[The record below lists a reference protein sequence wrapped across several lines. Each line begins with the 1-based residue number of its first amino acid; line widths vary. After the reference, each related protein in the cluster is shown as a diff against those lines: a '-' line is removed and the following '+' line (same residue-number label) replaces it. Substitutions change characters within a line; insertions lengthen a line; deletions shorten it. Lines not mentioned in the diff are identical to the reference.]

1 MTELFAKD
9 FFALTK
15 KTLDLSHLLLSG
27 DTFQA
32 ARMPK
37 LNWIFLLNKEHS
49 NCLLSLDSPSAAFAA
64 AAAGAANNCP
74 DVNVEMAATTTTT
87 RRENFG
93 DAILK
98 LFLLQK
104 SFESCRLSFILFRKT
119 AAQWSLF
126 SKTPPFSS
134 WKWKSS
140 FERGNIWGHEW
151 HWVTS
156 DLKIAFQSA
165 WQTRLAIGRCQMLPR
180 DGPPMESRQGRNLSL
195 GSTQTLWDYLL

>member
-1 MTELFAKD
+1 MVPFVKKGLSTECRQACHEDFFGYFIVIMTELFAKD
-9 FFALTK
+9 FFCPDQEDFRSVTSAAVWRYFSSSK
-15 KTLDLSHLLLSG
+15 NAKAELD
-27 DTFQA
+27 
-32 ARMPK
+32 
-37 LNWIFLLNKEHS
+37 FLLNKEHS

-74 DVNVEMAATTTTT
+74 DVNVEMVATTTTT
-87 RRENFG
+87 TTTMRENFG

-134 WKWKSS
+134 
-140 FERGNIWGHEW
+140 
-151 HWVTS
+151 
-156 DLKIAFQSA
+156 
-165 WQTRLAIGRCQMLPR
+165 
-180 DGPPMESRQGRNLSL
+180 
-195 GSTQTLWDYLL
+195 

>member
-1 MTELFAKD
+1 MNQKVKNKKIKDNNSSNSLVFGRCHEDFFPTLEPSVGYFIVIMTELFAKD

-15 KTLDLSHLLLSG
+15 KTLDPSHLRLSG

-32 ARMPK
+32 ARMAK
-37 LNWIFLLNKEHS
+37 AELDFLLNKEHS

-74 DVNVEMAATTTTT
+74 DVNVEMAATTTTTTT

-134 WKWKSS
+134 
-140 FERGNIWGHEW
+140 
-151 HWVTS
+151 
-156 DLKIAFQSA
+156 
-165 WQTRLAIGRCQMLPR
+165 
-180 DGPPMESRQGRNLSL
+180 
-195 GSTQTLWDYLL
+195 